1 MTRSVRFSEA
11 ATEEFIESAD
21 YYQQKAYGLGDA
33 FQDEIYRLSNA
44 AAQRPDSFPTVLDG
58 VRRAVAKR
66 FPFSLYFRVHD
77 DEIFVL
83 AVFHGKRDPT
93 IWEKR

>member
-11 ATEEFIESAD
+11 ATSEFIESAD
-21 YYQQKAYGLGDA
+21 YYQQKVYGLGDA
-33 FQDEIYRLSNA
+33 FQDEIYRLANSA
-44 AAQRPDSFPTVLDG
+44 AERPDSYPSVVDG

-77 DEIFVL
+77 EEIFVL
-83 AVFHGKRDPT
+83 AVFHGKRDPK
-93 IWEKR
+93 IWEER